1 MTSQTTQTSRI
12 CFFNQKGGTG
22 KTTVAINVAGALS
35 KRDRDVL
42 FVDVDPQGN
51 ATEGLGLLDEYDAR
65 PPTIFDVITDPQER
79 GAVDSLIVEHEEFD
93 VLPANVDLLNIEY
106 ELTIADLM
114 ARMSAADGQELLA
127 DFAINV
133 EPSDLEHRHAKNML
147 SKALDAVS
155 YDYDYI
161 LIDAPPFFG
170 EISDNALYAAR
181 NVLIPSLTES
191 TSQRAIELLFDQF
204 DGLEEET
211 GITIRD
217 IGAIANRVESTK
229 EADKMKEWLATA
241 FPDVPIWN
249 VRKRVALQRA
259 YSAGVS
265 IFEHTESSDMEEV
278 FMDIATELDAE
289 FEKGDPT

>member
-51 ATEGLGLLDEYDAR
+51 ATEGLGLLKEYDAQ
-65 PPTIFDVITDPQER
+65 PPTIFDVITDREAR
-79 GAVDSLIVEHEEFD
+79 RSVNGLIVEHKEFD

-114 ARMSAADGQELLA
+114 GRMGNAEAQNTLA

-133 EPSDLEHRHAKNML
+133 APSDLENRHAKGML
-147 SKALDAVS
+147 SKALDEIN
-155 YDYDYI
+155 YEYDYI

-170 EISDNALYAAR
+170 EISDNALYASR

-204 DGLEEET
+204 DGLEQET
-211 GITIRD
+211 GITIHD

-229 EADKMKEWLATA
+229 EAEMKDWLATA
-241 FPDVPIWN
+241 FPDVPVWN
-249 VRKRVALQRA
+249 IRKRVALQRA
-259 YSAGVS
+259 YAAGVS

-278 FMDIATELDAE
+278 FMEIATELDDE
-289 FEKGDPT
+289 FGKGEPA